1 MRQEKRL
8 AGLMKLLGYKKSHIN
23 VVMAIMSL
31 PDPFTVS
38 SVMELTN
45 YSRSSVSQILNELY
59 RMKVIERWRYGRKYF
74 YSLKEG
80 FLFQSYM
87 NFVNRL
93 ENEIRSINLNNIFP
107 KRIEKI
113 MGERYG

>member
-1 MRQEKRL
+1 MRQEKKL

-23 VVMAIMSL
+23 VLMAIMSL

-38 SVMELTN
+38 NVIELTN

-59 RMKVIERWRYGRKYF
+59 RRKVLERWRIGRKYF
-74 YSLKEG
+74 YSIREG

-93 ENEIRSINLNNIFP
+93 ENEIKNLNNIFP